1 MGLTKPKVMSKIIMP
16 LVIVESPTKARTIKG
31 FLGSKYSVESSFGHI
46 RDLPKSSLG
55 VDPEN
60 NFAIKYVIPA
70 KAKKNVRA
78 LKEKAKNEKEII
90 LATDEDREGEAI
102 AYHLKEI
109 LNQKDSSKNFK
120 RIVFHEITK
129 EAILEALKNPRD
141 VDLNLVDAQ
150 KARRILDRLVGY
162 KLSPLLWKKIARGLS
177 AGRVQSAALKLIVD
191 REREIQNFQPKEYWE
206 IFGKFEVFHND
217 NDASNDNKIIELQ
230 LKKIN
235 GEKLE
240 QLAIANQNR
249 ARDITDQILA
259 KKDWSVT
266 LAQKKE
272 TFKNPLAPYMT
283 ATLQQDA
290 AYKLGF
296 SPKKT
301 MLVAQQLY
309 EGVNLSGARRVGL
322 ITYMRTDSVNLAQK
336 AISQIRDFIEN
347 NFGKKYL
354 NKSARVYKN
363 KSKLAQEAHE
373 AIRPTNINFTP
384 ENIKNDLSP
393 DQFKLYNLI
402 WSRTLATQ
410 MSAAVFDSTTIY
422 IEDADKNFT
431 FETQGQILKFDGFL
445 KVYKMK
451 FKEVQL
457 PEIFL
462 NDKAKLLELK
472 QQQKFTKP
480 PSRFTESSLVKTL
493 KNLGIGRPSTYAPIV
508 ETLFKRQYIIKDE
521 NKKLVPQ
528 ELGFAVNDLL
538 AQHFPQIID
547 ANFTAQ
553 MEDDLD
559 QIAAGKKGL
568 VVTLRD
574 FYSPFEKLLKEKY
587 EQIEKKEDEKTDRSC
602 PKCGSPVV
610 IKIGRFGKF
619 YSCSKY
625 PECDFT
631 ENILVSTK
639 VQCPQCKQ
647 GEMVER
653 KTRKGKIFYSCS
665 RYPTCKYA
673 IWEKPTGNICQV
685 CGSLMG
691 LTRWRKEQC
700 SNKDCSSRSKLKKAS

>member
-1 MGLTKPKVMSKIIMP
+1 MGLTKSQVMSKIIMP

-109 LNQKDSSKNFK
+109 LNQKNSSKDFK

-240 QLAIANQNR
+240 QLAIENQNR
-249 ARDITDQILA
+249 ARNIADQILA

-309 EGVNLSGARRVGL
+309 EGVDLSGARRVGL

-472 QQQKFTKP
+472 PQQKFTKP

-538 AQHFPQIID
+538 AQHFPQIVD

-700 SNKDCSSRSKLKKAS
+700 SNKDCSSRSKL